1 MPLFLTWVCM
11 KLYYRHYR
19 ILPWLLLLPQL
30 AIILIFFY
38 WPTLQALYQS
48 FQMEDIF
55 GTTREWVGFD
65 NFRLFF
71 SDPTYYESMR
81 TTLYFS
87 FWVTFL
93 GLTLSLLL
101 AFFVQRVIKGSL
113 FYRTAL
119 ILPYAVS
126 PIIVGVLWTFMFAP
140 SFGLV
145 TYALDQLGI
154 EWNHLLNESQ
164 AMWLVIM
171 AAIWKQIS
179 YNFLF
184 FYVGLEAIPKSLI
197 EAAAIDGAGPM
208 KRFTSIQFPL
218 LFPTTFFLSVIN
230 IIYVFF
236 DTFAII
242 DALTQGG
249 PGKATS
255 TLVYRIYFDGFKA
268 MDYGGSAAQSVVLM
282 GFVLVLTVIQF
293 RYIDKK
299 GA

>member
-65 NFRLFF
+65 NFRLLF

-197 EAAAIDGAGPM
+197 EAAAIDGAGPV
-208 KRFTSIQFPL
+208 KRFSSIQFPL